1 VSVPRSEII
10 VSGSG
15 GAAVREAAAEDCAG
29 DCPDFGGLFVAD
41 AELEGELEGE
51 ADGDCVA
58 DAVKEAAPC
67 DTRPG
72 VLAWAAATV
81 CSFFGLCPETSTAV
95 ATSAPTAQVPST
107 PPPTIS
113 RLRRRPSAWCRSASA
128 AQSGSAA
135 GDQPGA
141 VVGG

>member
-1 VSVPRSEII
+1 
-10 VSGSG
+10 
-15 GAAVREAAAEDCAG
+15 
-29 DCPDFGGLFVAD
+29 VAD
-41 AELEGELEGE
+41 AEREGEWEGE
-51 ADGDCVA
+51 TDGDRVA
-58 DAVKEAAPC
+58 DAVEEAAPG
-67 DTRPG
+67 DTCPEA
-72 VLAWAAATV
+72 LALAAATV

-107 PPPTIS
+107 PPPTIN
-113 RLRRRPSAWCRSASA
+113 RLRRLPSAWCRSASA